1 MMPPPHPGAVRNRPM
16 CTPLVRYPQAI
27 DQLTVEPGRQIPTD
41 HAALRIVSAE
51 IQIPT
56 SVD

>member
-1 MMPPPHPGAVRNRPM
+1 M